1 MYPIELES
9 LLKNMEYVR
18 KPILF
23 FSCLSFEQ
31 RCKTASIK
39 MHELLN
45 SNILWKFFRL
55 KDNGSY
61 YEKDCLSLQN
71 DIVSE
76 IRELFSIE
84 NQDIPEYD
92 LFDAQPWEEII
103 SYYEKTIKDNPNIET
118 VIIDITTIPKIC
130 YFKFLKWLLQ
140 EGLENRDLI
149 ICYTKPEEYGD
160 SKLESDPIKPSL
172 LIGNLE
178 RGKDILWIPSLGF
191 KSAFT
196 KIILENIRESDR
208 EVEKKIMP
216 MIGFPAYRPDYFD
229 KVLILHV
236 KEGDKELKKS
246 LENPILATADN
257 PFDVYAQL
265 IKIINNNR
273 GKNIIL
279 SPLGPKPMSIGLAL
293 VAIRE
298 NLPVLTIQAR
308 TYHPDYSKGES
319 LTTCYW
325 IKRDGD
331 YTF

>member
-1 MYPIELES
+1 MYPIKLES
-9 LLKNMEYVR
+9 LLNHKEYIR

-23 FSCLSFEQ
+23 LSCLSFEQ
-31 RCKTASIK
+31 RCKTALRNINAIQ
-39 MHELLN
+39 N
-45 SNILWKFFRL
+45 SDIHWKFFRL
-55 KDNGSY
+55 KDNGSH
-61 YEKDCLSLQN
+61 YEKECLSLQN
-71 DIVSE
+71 DIVRE
-76 IRELFSIE
+76 IRELFGIE

-103 SYYEKTIKDNPNIET
+103 SYYKKIIEDNPNIET

-178 RGKDILWIPSLGF
+178 SGNDILWIPSLGF

-196 KIILENIRESDR
+196 KIILDKIRESDR

-236 KEGDKELKKS
+236 KEGDQELNKS
-246 LENPILATADN
+246 LENPILAAADN

-319 LTTCYW
+319 LYSAPA
-325 IKRDGD
+325 
-331 YTF
+331 